1 VDKETVKMLLAS
13 YRPQDA
19 EDPIFA
25 DALREVARDPELAA
39 WFEEMQRFDVV
50 VGEKFRTASVP
61 AEVKARVLADA
72 RTASIPAANTIQAK
86 RWWAVPLAIA
96 AMLCAALIV
105 WQNVAPVPASRALAL
120 QAISYSEE
128 MPALQFVCF
137 DAGEVAKW
145 INKHPRSRHL
155 GLKLNQPAEAL
166 SMRMIG
172 SSVVDWK
179 GQPVTMVCLQDG
191 KRMAMLYILTAA
203 DAALPD
209 GATETVEERGWTVRT
224 IKTGGQV
231 RVLTVKGRAE
241 EQDFQ
246 VPF

>member
-1 VDKETVKMLLAS
+1 MLLAS

-25 DALREVARDPELAA
+25 DALREVGRDPELAA

-72 RTASIPAANTIQAK
+72 RTASIPAANTTPAK

-96 AMLCAALIV
+96 AMLCAALLV
-105 WQNVAPVPASRALAL
+105 WQNFAPVPASRALAL

-145 INKHPRSRHL
+145 INKHPGSRHL

-166 SMRMIG
+166 SMQMIG
-172 SSVVDWK
+172 SSVVDWN

-191 KRMAMLYILTAA
+191 KRMAMLYILTAT

-231 RVLTVKGRAE
+231 RVLTVKGRAQ